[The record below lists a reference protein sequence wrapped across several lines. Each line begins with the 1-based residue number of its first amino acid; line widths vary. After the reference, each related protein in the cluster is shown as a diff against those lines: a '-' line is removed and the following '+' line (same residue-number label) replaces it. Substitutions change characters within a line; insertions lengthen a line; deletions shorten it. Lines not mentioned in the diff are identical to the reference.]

1 MQLSLQSSICTYQFD
16 SRPTWDKFSGHFS
29 IILNYHPGDHDH
41 GHHDHDHGAGHHDH
55 SSGGPPPAPAFAPPA
70 PLGYTTGSGTG
81 FGSDSYSSP
90 GSVDSYDAPVAP
102 NAYDEPFT
110 NFVQVNLRLVSLLKR
125 LFILFNMILSCY
137 VVSLF
142 AALWFGLHCQFR
154 RHFCQFCQF
163 CGNK

>member
-1 MQLSLQSSICTYQFD
+1 MTHGPFI
-16 SRPTWDKFSGHFS
+16 WDKLSGHFS
-29 IILNYHPGDHDH
+29 IILNYRPGDHDH

-70 PLGYTTGSGTG
+70 PLGYTPTGTG

-110 NFVQVNLRLVSLLKR
+110 NFVQVNLRLISLLKR
-125 LFILFNMILSCY
+125 LFVLFNDLINHISVPFLQPP
-137 VVSLF
+137 
-142 AALWFGLHCQFR
+142 GLGSTVNSDDTFVNPVNSVANDYDEAFPNLLQVIT
-154 RHFCQFCQF
+154 
-163 CGNK
+163 